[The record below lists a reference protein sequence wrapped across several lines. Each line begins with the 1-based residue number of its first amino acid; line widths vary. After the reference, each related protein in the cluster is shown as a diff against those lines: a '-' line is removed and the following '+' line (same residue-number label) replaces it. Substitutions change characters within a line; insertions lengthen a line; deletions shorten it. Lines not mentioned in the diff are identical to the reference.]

1 MENLEKNSGV
11 SKSNINWYPGHME
24 KTKREVKE
32 LMPLIDFVLELVD
45 ARIPVSSKVEGID
58 DIIKNKP
65 RLIVMT
71 KKDLC
76 DIDETNKWID
86 YYKNNGN
93 EVLLINTNDTND
105 IKSLLKKIDEI
116 GETINSKRKEKGLK
130 PKNIRGL
137 VIGIPNVGKSTLI
150 NRIAGKKVAGVA
162 NIPGFTK
169 NITWIKAGNVLLL
182 DVPGILWPKF
192 NSNEVALNLA
202 SMSAIKQEVLPID
215 DVCVHI
221 LKKLNT
227 YYKDK
232 LSRYGI
238 IELSDD
244 FDENYH
250 IIASKI
256 GALKNNEVD
265 YNRVSLYII
274 NDIKNEV
281 ITGITFD
288 RCE

>member
-1 MENLEKNSGV
+1 MAENKDKV
-11 SKSNINWYPGHME
+11 FSNTVINWYPGHME